1 MKYTI
6 LFFTVYLIFCSFFSP
21 SNTYVALESTSESTL
36 YCAMRKRNN
45 NYNNVSHNADR
56 RGSDSTQE
64 EFNEKITEQLV
75 RIEKDIKELKN
86 DQTKNRNSDRA
97 QRFFTGLV
105 FGILILVLILIFYM
119 KRRITARR
127 KKNNSKNNNNY
138 KTTHLNGD
146 IQSNIRGNVGKLEK
160 ELNVTYNAINVL
172 KIKVENLER
181 DVSGLQEGMKKST
194 DEILVK
200 QTTTS
205 NELNDADNRNNSQ
218 NKTKYLKGK
227 TGDKFKREVDSKDE
241 DTFYSLEKSGNI
253 GSFKFC
259 GNQENAIGNF
269 NAVFDNICEY
279 EGDPTRATKIN
290 HVESGQ
296 VELIDGCWVVTKKAK
311 IKVE

>member
-21 SNTYVALESTSESTL
+21 SNTCVASESTSESTL

-45 NYNNVSHNADR
+45 NYNNLTQNADR
-56 RGSDSTQE
+56 RDSDSTQA

-75 RIEKDIKELKN
+75 CIEKDIKELKN
-86 DQTKNRNSDRA
+86 DQKKISNSDWA

-105 FGILILVLILIFYM
+105 VGVLILVLILIFYM
-119 KRRITARR
+119 KRRITSR
-127 KKNNSKNNNNY
+127 KRNNSNINNNY
-138 KTTHLNGD
+138 KKNNLNYD
-146 IQSNIRGNVGKLEK
+146 IQLEIRGDVIKLENKLK
-160 ELNVTYNAINVL
+160 ETYSAIDGL
-172 KIKVENLER
+172 KIKVKNLER
-181 DVSGLQEGMKKST
+181 DVSGLLEGMKKST
-194 DEILVK
+194 DEILVN
-200 QTTTS
+200 QTTTP

-241 DTFYSLEKSGNI
+241 DTFYSLEKTGNI

-269 NAVFDNICEY
+269 NAIFDNICEY